1 MSESMVLDAILRD
14 IRAKCLDCM
23 GGHRSM
29 VAACDCAGCALHK
42 YRLTRREMDTI
53 VTAPGTDEPVGE
65 QIDMEIMIHGEGKT
79 A

>member
-29 VAACDCAGCALHK
+29 VAACDCVGCALHK
-42 YRLTRREMDTI
+42 YRLTRREMESI
-53 VTAPGTDEPVGE
+53 VTAPGTGE
-65 QIDMEIMIHGEGKT
+65 TIGRQVDMETLIK
-79 A
+79 AV